1 MSVAAMQA
9 ARFYEQV
16 VADGVVYSFS
26 SEGSFLVYPVGGQE
40 VVPFWSSRSR
50 LETITKNLPKY
61 RAFQFDEI
69 PFQAFSREVLPR
81 LEAEGLLVGINWSG
95 PRLVGYNVPVA
106 DVRRNLDSWI
116 AKRGAA
122 PEP

>member
-1 MSVAAMQA
+1 MSFAARQA

-16 VADGVVYSFS
+16 IVDGIVYSFS
-26 SEGSFLVYPVGGQE
+26 ADGNFLIYPVGGRE

-61 RAFQFDEI
+61 RGFQFDET
-69 PFQAFSREVLPR
+69 PFQAFYRDVLPG

-106 DVRRNLDSWI
+106 DVRRNLDYWA
-116 AKRGAA
+116 AKRGAT
-122 PEP
+122 PDS